1 MKEKAKKNRFT
12 IRFNQETCDW
22 IKKSK
27 EEMNIS
33 YNELIEKCVEK
44 VKKTPPE
51 VKISDFV
58 KEVHVLKIA
67 LNSVGIECD
76 YLTTDLIFN
85 VIEKL
90 KEKGGQMDIS
100 DSALIQAEHREKW
113 NVYFKVKDNE

>member
-1 MKEKAKKNRFT
+1 MKIF
-12 IRFNQETCDW
+12 
-22 IKKSK
+22 
-27 EEMNIS
+27 
-33 YNELIEKCVEK
+33 
-44 VKKTPPE
+44 KKTPPE

-100 DSALIQAEHREKW
+100 DSALIQAEHRVKW